1 VRSHGRGVRVGR
13 LTLGAL
19 VDRVE
24 ATTIKSKVSFHQQS
38 GDSPSKEDPMDKS
51 SRLEMLVRVVD
62 QGSLVAAGRSLGL
75 TPSAVSR
82 GLSDLERTLGAT
94 LLLRS
99 TRRIQLTE
107 DGARVYERALDILSR
122 MQELE
127 AGVARD
133 ARSVS
138 GTLRVGLPVPIGRY
152 VIWPRLAL
160 LLDRHPELRLDFKPI
175 QDPKAMQ
182 SENLD
187 VLLTTGEPPPSRL
200 VAHRLAL
207 GRPGIYASP
216 QYVRRFGEPQSP
228 DQLTEHRC
236 LVFHGPWM
244 QTPAD
249 QWDFERGGQA
259 ASVRVKAR
267 VVTPDREGL
276 IVAALSGA
284 GVIRMACFDPALV
297 QDGRLRRL
305 LADWECTSGF
315 NVYAL
320 HRKSTSLAPRIQ
332 AFMSFVRE
340 SFKALDREE
349 MTLLRV

>member
-1 VRSHGRGVRVGR
+1 
-13 LTLGAL
+13 
-19 VDRVE
+19 
-24 ATTIKSKVSFHQQS
+24 
-38 GDSPSKEDPMDKS
+38 MDKN

-82 GLSDLERTLGAT
+82 GLADLERSLGVT

-107 DGARVYERALDILSR
+107 DGAQVYERALDILSR

-127 AGVARD
+127 ASVARRT
-133 ARSVS
+133 RSVT

-152 VIWPRLAL
+152 IVWPRLAL
-160 LLDRHPELRLDFKPI
+160 LLNRYPDLKLDIKPI

-182 SENLD
+182 SENVD
-187 VLLTTGEPPPSRL
+187 VLLMVGEPPSSRL
-200 VAHRLAL
+200 VAHHLAQ

-216 QYVRRFGEPQSP
+216 DYVRRFGAPQAP
-228 DQLTEHRC
+228 DELTGHRC

-244 QTPAD
+244 QLPAE
-249 QWDFERGGQA
+249 QWHFERGGEA
-259 ASVRVKAR
+259 ASVQVKAR

-276 IVAALSGA
+276 IVAALAGA
-284 GVIRMACFDPALV
+284 GIIRMACFDPALV
-297 QDGRLRRL
+297 QSQRLQRL
-305 LADWECTSGF
+305 LPEWECTDGF

-320 HRKSTSLAPRIQ
+320 HRKSASLAPRIQ
-332 AFMSFVRE
+332 AFLAFVRE
-340 SFKALDREE
+340 SFDAFDPEELTLRKPGRLPSDR
-349 MTLLRV
+349 

>member
-1 VRSHGRGVRVGR
+1 M
-13 LTLGAL
+13 
-19 VDRVE
+19 DR
-24 ATTIKSKVSFHQQS
+24 
-38 GDSPSKEDPMDKS
+38 S

-82 GLSDLERTLGAT
+82 GLADLERSLGVT

-107 DGARVYERALDILSR
+107 DGAQVYERALDILSR
-122 MQELE
+122 LRELE
-127 AGVARD
+127 ASVARRT
-133 ARSVS
+133 RSVT
-138 GTLRVGLPVPIGRY
+138 GTLRVGLPVPIGRHI
-152 VIWPRLAL
+152 IWPRLAL
-160 LLDRHPELRLDFKPI
+160 LLNRYPDLKLDFKPI

-187 VLLTTGEPPPSRL
+187 VLLMAGEPPSSRL

-216 QYVRRFGEPQSP
+216 DYIRRFGEPQSP
-228 DQLTEHRC
+228 DELIGHRC

-244 QTPAD
+244 QLPAE
-249 QWDFERGGQA
+249 QWNFERGVETT
-259 ASVRVKAR
+259 SVKVKAR

-276 IVAALSGA
+276 IVAALGGA
-284 GVIRMACFDPALV
+284 GIIRMACFDPSLM
-297 QDGRLRRL
+297 QSGRLRRL
-305 LADWECTSGF
+305 LPDWECTDGF

-320 HRKSTSLAPRIQ
+320 HRKSASLAPRIQ
-332 AFMSFVRE
+332 AFLKFVRE
-340 SFKALDREE
+340 SFEAFDPEE
-349 MTLLRV
+349 VTLLRVR